1 MGPHVGG
8 SRIARKE
15 ICMLTENDFV
25 GGKIP
30 CESCALRE
38 ETGMVSVTWHGVGRR
53 PVVEGCTA
61 NAEVPD
67 SLFTPAIWLR
77 TKYLEAAAVADQC
90 EGCKVCPLYKH
101 KG

>member
-1 MGPHVGG
+1 MPIDG
-8 SRIARKE
+8 
-15 ICMLTENDFV
+15 MLTANDFV

-38 ETGMVSVTWHGVGRR
+38 ETGMVSVLWRGVAGR
-53 PVVEGCTA
+53 PVVVGCTA

-67 SLFTPAIWLR
+67 SLFSQAVWLR
-77 TKYLEAAAVADQC
+77 TKYLVSAGVAGQL
-90 EGCKVCPLYKH
+90 EGEKICPLYKH